1 MAHEAGKGDKR
12 RPEDSEAF
20 RNNFDAIFRKQ
31 AVKVFEEDAVQAV
44 KTGKVPFGL
53 QDFSQLAM
61 AEVQALERDR
71 MSGKNTTQESVDK
84 QEKQ

>member
-12 RPEDSEAF
+12 RPEDTEAY

-31 AVKVFEEDAVQAV
+31 YK
-44 KTGKVPFGL
+44 
-53 QDFSQLAM
+53 AM
-61 AEVQALERDR
+61 AEVQALERER